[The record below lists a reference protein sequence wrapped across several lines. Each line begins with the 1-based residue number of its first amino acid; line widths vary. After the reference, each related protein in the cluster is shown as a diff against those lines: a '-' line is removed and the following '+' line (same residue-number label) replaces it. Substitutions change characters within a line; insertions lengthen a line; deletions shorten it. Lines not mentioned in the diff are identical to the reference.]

1 MKEVSTLFL
10 RATIA
15 VFGIGVLVLC
25 IAAVATLLS
34 QGIETDDIGWYR
46 PVLWGLFLPAIPFY
60 IALFQG
66 WKLLNYI
73 DKNKAFSKSSIEALN
88 VIKYCAFAIGVCY
101 ATGMPTVYKEA
112 ESEDAPGLII
122 VGLFFVFAPV
132 VVGVFAA
139 VLQKLLKSGMA
150 LKEENDLTV

>member
-15 VFGIGVLVLC
+15 VLGLAVLVLC
-25 IAAVATLLS
+25 IAAVATVLS

-46 PVLWGLFLPAIPFY
+46 PLLWGLFLPAVPFY
-60 IALFQG
+60 IALFQA

-73 DKNKAFSKSSIEALN
+73 GKNKAFSKLSIEALN
-88 VIKYCAFAIGVCY
+88 VIKYCAFAIGACY
-101 ATGMPTVYKEA
+101 ATGMPTVYREA
-112 ESEDAPGLII
+112 QDEDAPGLMI

-132 VVGVFAA
+132 VVGVFA
-139 VLQKLLKSGMA
+139 VVFQKLLKSAMD